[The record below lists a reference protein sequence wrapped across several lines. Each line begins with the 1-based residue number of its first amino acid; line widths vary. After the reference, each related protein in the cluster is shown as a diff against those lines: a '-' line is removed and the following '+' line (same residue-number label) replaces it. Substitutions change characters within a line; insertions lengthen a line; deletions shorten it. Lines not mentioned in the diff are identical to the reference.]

1 MDLLNHLTKNK
12 YLVLCST
19 KQLLEQKLKLQWTV
33 PDVLRLLKLQIYVL
47 SGLSAA
53 MYCKNTL
60 TNRVFLKL

>member
-1 MDLLNHLTKNK
+1 MHLLNPLTKKK
-12 YLVLCST
+12 YLALCS
-19 KQLLEQKLKLQWTV
+19 KKPLPELKLKLQWTV

-60 TNRVFLKL
+60 TNRVFLRP